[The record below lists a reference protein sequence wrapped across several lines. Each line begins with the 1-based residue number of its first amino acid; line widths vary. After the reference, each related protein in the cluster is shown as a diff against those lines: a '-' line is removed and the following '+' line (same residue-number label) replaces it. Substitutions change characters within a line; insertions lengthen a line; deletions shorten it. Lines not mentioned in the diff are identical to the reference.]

1 MKLLRK
7 SAELCC
13 SVCTAAQ
20 SFWCW
25 VLLLLSA
32 LLNAAEY
39 TLHWKVKA
47 PCADSSLPPEQAAQQ
62 LDKPDFYSW
71 TSLISSSAG
80 AETLIS
86 KGRVEWMTGG
96 DEKTNRAHV
105 LHNSSWC
112 PTWQELDKTDFML
125 MHRLKSLNS
134 VIWTHSQT
142 RPESQLLPHFP

>member
-1 MKLLRK
+1 MMPLSN
-7 SAELCC
+7 SAAQYCC
-13 SVCTAAQ
+13 SII
-20 SFWCW
+20 
-25 VLLLLSA
+25 LLLSTS
-32 LLNAAEY
+32 AAQRTAQCCSQY

-86 KGRVEWMTGG
+86 KGRVEWIKGRV
-96 DEKTNRAHV
+96 DEKTNHVHV

-125 MHRLKSLNS
+125 HGLKSLNS
-134 VIWTHSQT
+134 VMWMHFQT
-142 RPESQLLPHFP
+142 RAESQLLPHFP